1 MTSDR
6 VAAMIDRLSS
16 AFTKEPG
23 SNLEK
28 ILSTIETEMQGLE
41 DEAAAVVLSHQFR
54 NASGQ
59 SLENMTE
66 TFGVSRIPGTS
77 DTTLRENMG
86 TVLWQN
92 RSHGSIAD
100 VQKIVSYITGVPADA
115 VTIVEPSP
123 GRFSLI
129 VESTWTQSFSLA
141 GLYNAVNKTKAGG
154 VLFLE
159 DETVFI
165 LTAPLEAETGR
176 DVVTGLKTNAW
187 GWGYDAW
194 GDSPWGGLDLDIE
207 IGHHVI
213 TPIP

>member
-1 MTSDR
+1 MSDDTNK
-6 VAAMIDRLSS
+6 IINRLSS
-16 AFTKEPG
+16 AFTHEPG
-23 SNLEK
+23 SNLDK
-28 ILSTIETEMQGLE
+28 ILSTLETQLQEIDTVAG
-41 DEAAAVVLSHQFR
+41 AIVLSHQIR
-54 NASGQ
+54 RAGGKSLDNLAS
-59 SLENMTE
+59 
-66 TFGVSRIPGTS
+66 TFGVTRPIGAS
-77 DTTLRENMG
+77 DTTLRENVA

-92 RSHGSIAD
+92 RSSGAAGDIRK
-100 VQKIVSYITGVPADA
+100 VVSYITGVPEDA

-154 VLFLE
+154 VLFLA
-159 DETVFI
+159 DQTVFI
-165 LTAPLEAETGR
+165 LTSPLEVETGR
-176 DVVTGLKTNAW
+176 NVAMGLKTNSW

-207 IGHHVI
+207 TGHHVI